1 MNIRPMTEEDVEAVF
16 WLESV
21 CFPDPWSRKS
31 IRSTLREDRSCM
43 LVAEENGIICG
54 YLNSTYLFEELNL
67 NRIAVSPDFRRRH
80 VGVSL
85 LRALVDFCAARG
97 LTRLMLEVRE
107 GNLPARRLYESFG
120 FISLGERKNFYQN
133 PPEAGVIMEKILE
146 EPAS

>member
-16 WLESV
+16 LLESI

-43 LVAEENGIICG
+43 LVAEEGGVLCG

-67 NRIAVSPDFRRRH
+67 NRIAVSPDFRRKH
-80 VGVSL
+80 IAASL
-85 LRALVDFCAARG
+85 LSALFAFCAEHS

>member
-16 WLESV
+16 LLESV

-31 IRSTLREDRSCM
+31 IRSTLREDRSFM

-67 NRIAVSPDFRRRH
+67 NRIAVSPDFRRRR
-80 VGVSL
+80 VGASL
-85 LRALVDFCAARG
+85 LGGLVDFCASHG
-97 LTRLMLEVRE
+97 LTRLMLEVRK

>member
-16 WLESV
+16 LLESV

-43 LVAEENGIICG
+43 LVAEENGVICG

-80 VGVSL
+80 VGASL
-85 LRALVDFCAARG
+85 LEALVDFCTARG

-133 PPEAGVIMEKILE
+133 PVENALLLTRYLDE
-146 EPAS
+146 

>member
-16 WLESV
+16 LLESV

-43 LVAEENGIICG
+43 LVAEENGVICG

-80 VGVSL
+80 VGASL
-85 LRALVDFCAARG
+85 LEALVDFCTANG

-107 GNLPARRLYESFG
+107 GNLPARRLHESFG

>member
-1 MNIRPMTEEDVEAVF
+1 MNIRPMTEGDVEAVF
-16 WLESV
+16 WLESA
-21 CFPDPWSRKS
+21 CFPDPWSRRS

-43 LVAEENGIICG
+43 LVAEENGLVCG

-67 NRIAVSPDFRRRH
+67 NRIAVSPDFRRRR
-80 VGVSL
+80 VGASL
-85 LRALVDFCAARG
+85 LGALIDFCASHG

-120 FISLGERKNFYQN
+120 FISLGKRKNFYQN

>member
-16 WLESV
+16 LLESV

-43 LVAEENGIICG
+43 LVAEENGVICG

-80 VGVSL
+80 DGASL
-85 LRALVDFCAARG
+85 LEALVDFCTARG

-133 PPEAGVIMEKILE
+133 PVENALLLTRYLDE
-146 EPAS
+146 